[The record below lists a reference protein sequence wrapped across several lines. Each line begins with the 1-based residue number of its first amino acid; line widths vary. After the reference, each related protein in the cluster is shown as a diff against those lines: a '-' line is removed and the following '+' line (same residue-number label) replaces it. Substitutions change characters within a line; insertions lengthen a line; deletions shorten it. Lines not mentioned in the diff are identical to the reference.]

1 MASKHDAHGFHIFAL
16 EAEVDSLD
24 YGDSKFDFDTEPIY
38 DEYDEDYMLVR
49 LSHNHIPQEFNPSE
63 ALDMVLFHKQC
74 VAIPDK
80 TMHSDMIVGDK
91 AYLYTILSA
100 RMQLKIMLCQITKML
115 GGQQGSPYELLSSNF
130 QVVDA
135 QHLCSTLENFQQR
148 GSHAGNITASRL
160 GVKHWWPPP
169 WPYEG

>member
-1 MASKHDAHGFHIFAL
+1 
-16 EAEVDSLD
+16 
-24 YGDSKFDFDTEPIY
+24 
-38 DEYDEDYMLVR
+38 
-49 LSHNHIPQEFNPSE
+49 
-63 ALDMVLFHKQC
+63 MVLFHKQC

-91 AYLYTILSA
+91 ADLYTILSA